1 MKNHVKVF
9 ISLTVLF
16 VFCILYLFVINVN
29 ETQPPQPPPI
39 RETFESFYDKFNKLK
54 NKLNRERYNWDFP
67 YPTFYINLDSDVDK
81 NKFITDQIDFL
92 KCKNIQRIS
101 GIDGRQQTPTMLNV
115 GDTTAP
121 TAYPI
126 TTNFTLTNP
135 EMGCLLSHLKA
146 IIQGYLQG
154 LDIIIVMEND
164 VFFQHAK
171 LWKKTIQD
179 IVRDAPPD
187 WNIINL
193 YSSTIVCKDLFE
205 QQDYVLHDGV
215 NTCYLA
221 ACYIIN
227 RRGMY
232 NILQSINFFNGV
244 IQLFTNDTN
253 AYHGADEI
261 LFKWAD
267 KTYFVKP
274 TTIFVYN
281 DNDAMKT
288 SIQNDSD
295 LSNQIENATYVIDQ
309 FNCN

>member
-16 VFCILYLFVINVN
+16 MFCILYIFVTTVN
-29 ETQPPQPPPI
+29 TTTTPTT
-39 RETFESFYDKFNKLK
+39 RETFESFYDKFNRLKKKLTH
-54 NKLNRERYNWDFP
+54 NDGGDWDFP
-67 YPTFYINLDSDVDK
+67 YPTFYINLDSDIDK
-81 NKFITDQIDFL
+81 NKFITDQIDYH

-101 GIDGRQQTPTMLNV
+101 GVDGRHSTPVVLNV
-115 GDTTAP
+115 GQNT
-121 TAYPI
+121 YPI

-135 EMGCLLSHLKA
+135 EMGCLLSHLKT
-146 IIQGYLQG
+146 IIHGYLQG
-154 LDIIIVMEND
+154 FDIIIVMEND

-171 LWKKTIQD
+171 MWKKTIQD
-179 IVRDAPPD
+179 IVKDAPPD
-187 WNIINL
+187 WTLLNL
-193 YSSTIVCKDLFE
+193 YSSTIICKQLFK
-205 QQDYVLHDGV
+205 QQEYVLHDG
-215 NTCYLA
+215 TDTTRCYLA

-232 NILQSINFFNGV
+232 NILKNINFFQGV

-261 LFKWAD
+261 LFQWAD
-267 KTYFVKP
+267 KTYFVNP

-281 DNDAMKT
+281 DNDSMKT

-309 FNCN
+309 YIKK